1 MPRCLATVLLPLVA
15 LTIGAAGASEPDWIA
30 EDPAGITGP
39 AAVPVGEAA
48 MTFGFAQTQARSGRA
63 RGTSLGAVEAEAGIA
78 PRLDLRFVQ
87 ALGYGRTGARLDESE
102 APAWGG
108 LSQLGL
114 RVELAEQQGWLPA
127 IGLLTLARTEYG
139 SFRPMQEVE
148 GVALFAAALQDGPN
162 PLTAH
167 LNLAYAS
174 RLDPEPG
181 ERPGRYGVRAA
192 LSQAVAPATLVGL
205 TWLNEQGER
214 GEHDANLLLASARH
228 RLAENLI
235 LGAEIGTGVGPEG
248 PAFVAGLSL
257 KWILGGR

>member
-1 MPRCLATVLLPLVA
+1 MLRRLAAVMLPLAA
-15 LTIGAAGASEPDWIA
+15 LNVGAAAASEPDWIT

-48 MTFGFAQTQARSGRA
+48 ATFGFGYDRARSGRA
-63 RGTSLGAVEAEAGIA
+63 RGTSTGAVEVEAGIA
-78 PRLDLRFVQ
+78 PRLDLRFAQ
-87 ALGYGRTGARLDESE
+87 SLGYGRAGARLDEAE

-114 RVELAEQQGWLPA
+114 RVEVAEQQGWLPA
-127 IGLLTLARTEYG
+127 FGLLALARTEYG

-228 RLAENLI
+228 RLADNLI

>member
-1 MPRCLATVLLPLVA
+1 MPRRLSVALLPLIALAAAPAVA
-15 LTIGAAGASEPDWIA
+15 NDEWIA

-39 AAVPVGEAA
+39 ATAPVGEAA
-48 MTFGFAQTQARSGRA
+48 VSFGFGHERARSGRA
-63 RGTSLGAVEAEAGIA
+63 RGTSTGAVEVEAGIA
-78 PRLDLRFVQ
+78 PRLDLRFAQ
-87 ALGYGRTGARLDESE
+87 SLGYGRAGARLDEAE

-139 SFRPMQEVE
+139 NFRPMQEVE

-167 LNLAYAS
+167 LNIGWAT

-181 ERPGRYGVRAA
+181 ERPGRYGIAAA
-192 LSQAVAPATLVGL
+192 LSQAVTPTTLVGL
-205 TWLNEQGER
+205 TWLNQQGER
-214 GEHDANLLLASARH
+214 GEHDENVLLASARH
-228 RLAENLI
+228 RLADNLI
-235 LGAEIGTGVGPEG
+235 LGAEIGTGVGAEG

>member
-1 MPRCLATVLLPLVA
+1 MPRHLSIVLLSLIA
-15 LTIGAAGASEPDWIA
+15 LTAAIPAVANDEWIA

-39 AAVPVGEAA
+39 ATVPVGEGAVS
-48 MTFGFAQTQARSGRA
+48 FGFGYDRARSGRA
-63 RGTSLGAVEAEAGIA
+63 RGTSTGAVEVEAGIA
-78 PRLDLRFVQ
+78 PRLDLRFAQ
-87 ALGYGRTGARLDESE
+87 SLGYGRAGARLDEVE
-102 APAWGG
+102 TPAWGG
-108 LSQLGL
+108 VSQLGL

-167 LNLAYAS
+167 LNLAYAT

-181 ERPGRYGVRAA
+181 ERPGLYGVRAA
-192 LSQAVAPATLVGL
+192 LSRAVTPATVVGL
-205 TWLNEQGER
+205 TWLNQQGER
-214 GEHDANLLLASARH
+214 GEHDENLLLASARH

-235 LGAEIGTGVGPEG
+235 LGAEIGTGVGAEG

>member
-1 MPRCLATVLLPLVA
+1 MPRRLSAILLPLA
-15 LTIGAAGASEPDWIA
+15 GLAFATPAAAETDWIV

-39 AAVPVGEAA
+39 AAVPVGEGAV
-48 MTFGFAQTQARSGRA
+48 TFGFGQIQARSGRA
-63 RGTSLGAVEAEAGIA
+63 RGTSVGAVEAEAGIA
-78 PRLDLRFVQ
+78 PRLDLRFAQ
-87 ALGYGRTGARLDESE
+87 ALGYGRAGARLDESE

-127 IGLLTLARTEYG
+127 IGLLTLARTDYG
-139 SFRPMQEVE
+139 SFRPVQELE
-148 GVALFAAALQDGPN
+148 GVALFATALQDGPN

-192 LSQAVAPATLVGL
+192 LSRAVTPAMLVGL

-228 RLAENLI
+228 RLADNLV

>member
-1 MPRCLATVLLPLVA
+1 MPRRLAAVLLPLAA
-15 LTIGAAGASEPDWIA
+15 LAIGAASASEPDWIA

-39 AAVPVGEAA
+39 GVVPVGEAA
-48 MTFGFAQTQARSGRA
+48 VNFGFGQTQARSGRA
-63 RGTSLGAVEAEAGIA
+63 RGTSTGTVEVEAGIA
-78 PRLDLRFVQ
+78 PRLDLRFAQ
-87 ALGYGRTGARLDESE
+87 SLARGRAGDRLDEAE

-114 RVELAEQQGWLPA
+114 RVELAEQQAWLPA
-127 IGLLTLARTEYG
+127 IGLLALARTEYG

-167 LNLAYAS
+167 LNIGWAT

-181 ERPGRYGVRAA
+181 ERPGRYGIAAA
-192 LSQAVAPATLVGL
+192 LSQAVTPATLVGL
-205 TWLNEQGER
+205 TWLNQQGER
-214 GEHDANLLLASARH
+214 GEHDENVLLASARH
-228 RLAENLI
+228 RLADNLI
-235 LGAEIGTGVGPEG
+235 LGAEIGTGVGAEG

>member
-1 MPRCLATVLLPLVA
+1 MSRRLSIALLPLAA
-15 LTIGAAGASEPDWIA
+15 LTVAVPAAADEDWIA

-39 AAVPVGEAA
+39 ATVPPGEA
-48 MTFGFAQTQARSGRA
+48 TVNFSFGYDRARSGRA
-63 RGTSLGAVEAEAGIA
+63 RGTSTGMVEVEAGIA
-78 PRLDLRFVQ
+78 PRIDLRFAQ
-87 ALGYGRTGARLDESE
+87 ALGRGRAGERLDEAE

-114 RVELAEQQGWLPA
+114 RLEMAEQQGWLPA
-127 IGLLTLARTEYG
+127 VGLLALARTEYG

-148 GVALFAAALQDGPN
+148 GVALFATALQDGPN

-167 LNLAYAS
+167 LNIGWAT

-181 ERPGRYGVRAA
+181 ERPGRYGIAAA
-192 LSQAVAPATLVGL
+192 LSRAVTPATQVGL
-205 TWLNEQGER
+205 TWLNQQGER
-214 GEHDANLLLASARH
+214 GEHDENVLLASVRH

-248 PAFVAGLSL
+248 PAFVATLSL